1 MTSAVCCV
9 DFVWQEVPPEGQLP
23 STSVPVDPSDP
34 KRGTQNFIEGSLP
47 AELEYTPTHGSRE
60 QPAHGSRTFALCRR
74 SAEVATLLYAVRF
87 VGGTVVW
94 VSDSFRECLQE
105 CNWVISGDGD
115 HERQAVTLA
124 DGRQIARAWHEA
136 DGVAGWVP
144 CAVTPKT
151 QSQSRWGAIYN
162 DTFRY
167 TDYQVLTAGERLS
180 HGNY

>member
-1 MTSAVCCV
+1 M
-9 DFVWQEVPPEGQLP
+9 L
-23 STSVPVDPSDP
+23 
-34 KRGTQNFIEGSLP
+34 
-47 AELEYTPTHGSRE
+47 
-60 QPAHGSRTFALCRR
+60 FALQILCGRR
-74 SAEVATLLYAVRF
+74 SLLGASSPPRLCQSTRLIPGGALKTSLRAPYPLSWSAPPHMDPESSPHSEVGPLRSAAGVLRF
-87 VGGTVVW
+87 ASLFQCCQLRGGTVGQ

-105 CNWVISGDGD
+105 CNWIVSGDGD

-167 TDYQVLTAGERLS
+167 TDYQALTAGESPS